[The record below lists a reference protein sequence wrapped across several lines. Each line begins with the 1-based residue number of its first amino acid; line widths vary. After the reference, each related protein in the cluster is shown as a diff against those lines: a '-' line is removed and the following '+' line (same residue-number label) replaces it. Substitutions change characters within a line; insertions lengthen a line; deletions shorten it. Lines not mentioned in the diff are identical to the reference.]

1 MSDGAQMVKGM
12 GLNAILVEIG
22 DGWVVALASE
32 RAKEIRDLKKF
43 DSWVELTHGM
53 KGVASGSEEAPIE
66 WHRTE
71 DRRLGRW
78 LVLHETKGYF
88 WEIWKKNES
97 SHIEEHSSLQRGRN
111 WERDRNEDRCSGSF
125 RVVNHCGRAFLGPK
139 GGEDGRSL
147 PRLDFDIEPAKFD
160 PGEYRI
166 LSEALEREVS
176 QILVEWDSPAT
187 QWRSAGADSGA
198 LLAEKIAFLTT
209 AVGAGKLEDALEQ
222 IRRNPHR
229 RLRSETRWSPFGS
242 AMPNLLLRDP
252 LRHGRDWTA
261 TCSGHLPQ
269 EIEEERKFDSHDTA
283 ANRFVK
289 FALGEFLQV
298 CEAVGDADKA
308 RQAEGRAPSIAAVEA
323 MRLGAWLRETLDH
336 SFFDDVGDLQRI
348 PFENPTLQS
357 REGYRQILGWWVQ
370 LDSVGKIEWEG
381 REEYYQAPDRSLDKL
396 YEYWLYLEI
405 RRMLLAPADE
415 GGMEAEAI
423 ELSDM
428 GGAEGLRS
436 LVKKEPREN
445 GEKLR
450 ISLMQGKTTLACF
463 RWSPDRPGRGGAG
476 ENEWRLHLYYNR
488 RFTTSLDPRRPG
500 SYSSTFIPDFTL
512 MAFPEPEGV
521 ALPAI
526 TRAEAI
532 KQEEVAELESLV
544 CYWHFDAKY
553 KFNEVFLQSFQERAE
568 EAVDEKTRQ
577 EEEKEKAEIKAEGRF
592 KRADLFKMHAYND
605 AIRRTAGSYVLY
617 PGEVCEN
624 CQKGKRCTKCNKPY
638 RKFHEVM
645 PGVGAFVVKPVGDG
659 LERGGREKV
668 RASAELG
675 RFIREALHLRRR
687 PGSNLNNLRE
697 AEHSI
702 ASGLE
707 LIESHGEITALIG
720 WYRTKAIADF
730 CIKKAEIFYWR
741 LKDRADRKERID
753 PLAKTAQWV
762 IPYTAGKWCG
772 MRLEVDRYEEMGC
785 KELTAFVESISGCPA
800 GLPSGSANAYGV
812 LRLRLPKATDKF
824 NSSELKKLNG
834 VKFGR
839 GGDTEIHLQDFI
851 RKGHRPLCIPYA
863 RILQAEQK
871 PAEIPIATQSSDEGF
886 GL

>member
-1 MSDGAQMVKGM
+1 MSATAPIPRGM
-12 GLNAILVEIG
+12 GLSAIRVEIG
-22 DGWVVALASE
+22 EGWVVTLASE
-32 RAKEIRDLKKF
+32 KAKEICDLKKY
-43 DSWVELTHGM
+43 DWSMELTHGV
-53 KGVASGSEEAPIE
+53 KGVACVSEEAPIE
-66 WHRTE
+66 WYRSE

-88 WEIWKKNES
+88 WEIWKEGES
-97 SHIEEHSSLQRGRN
+97 LRIEEHSSLQRGRN

-139 GGEDGRSL
+139 GSEDGRSL
-147 PRLDFDIEPAKFD
+147 PRLDFDIEPAKFN

-187 QWRSAGADSGA
+187 QWRSVGADSGA

-209 AVGAGKLEDALEQ
+209 AVGAGNLEDALEQ

-229 RLRSETRWSPFGS
+229 RLRSETRWTPFGS
-242 AMPNLLLRDP
+242 AMPNLFLRDP
-252 LRHGRDWTA
+252 LRHGRDWTP
-261 TCSGHLPQ
+261 TFGGLLPQ

-298 CEAVGDADKA
+298 CEAVEEADRDRLAKGGS
-308 RQAEGRAPSIAAVEA
+308 QSIAAVEA

-336 SFFDDVGDLQRI
+336 SFFDDVGELQRI

-405 RRMLLAPADE
+405 RRMLLAPIEA

-436 LVKKEPREN
+436 LVKKELGEN

-476 ENEWRLHLYYNR
+476 KNAWRLHFYYNR

-512 MAFPEPEGV
+512 MAFPEPEG
-521 ALPAI
+521 AASRMI
-526 TRAEAI
+526 TREEAM
-532 KQEEVAELESLV
+532 KQEERAEEGSLV

-553 KFNEVFLQSFQERAE
+553 KFDEVFLKSFQERGE
-568 EAVDEKTRQ
+568 EADNEAKRQ
-577 EEEKEKAEIKAEGRF
+577 EEEKEKAEMKAESRF

-617 PGEVCEN
+617 PG
-624 CQKGKRCTKCNKPY
+624 NKSVKPF

-645 PGVGAFVVKPVGDG
+645 PGVGAFVVKPIGDG
-659 LERGGREKV
+659 HNTGEREPV

-675 RFIREALHLRRR
+675 RFISEALHLRRR
-687 PGSNLNNLRE
+687 PGSNLNNLRL

-702 ASGLE
+702 STGVEFTEARDE
-707 LIESHGEITALIG
+707 VVALIG
-720 WYRTKAIADF
+720 WYRTQAIADF
-730 CIKKAEIFYWR
+730 CLKRAGIFYWR
-741 LKDRADRKERID
+741 IQNRKGEKEVID
-753 PLAKTAQWV
+753 PLAKNAQWV
-762 IPYTAGKWCG
+762 IPYTTGKWG
-772 MRLEVDRYEEMGC
+772 GIRREVERYDELSC
-785 KELTAFVESISGCPA
+785 KEFEAILASIGGAPA
-800 GLPSGSANAYGV
+800 GLPSGKAQSYGV
-812 LRLRLPKATDKF
+812 LWLKPQKITDSFNFKEVEKLDEVRLGYKT
-824 NSSELKKLNG
+824 
-834 VKFGR
+834 
-839 GGDTEIHLQDFI
+839 DTEILLKNFI

-863 RILQAEQK
+863 RLFQAEQK
-871 PAEIPIATQSSDEGF
+871 PTEVPIAAQSSDESF

>member
-12 GLNAILVEIG
+12 GLNAIRVEIG

-32 RAKEIRDLKKF
+32 KAMQSIRDLKKY
-43 DSWVELTHGM
+43 DGWLELTHGV
-53 KGVASGSEEAPIE
+53 KGVLSDLEDDPIE
-66 WHRTE
+66 WHRSE

-78 LVLHETKGYF
+78 LVLQETKRYV
-88 WEIWKKNES
+88 WEVWHKDSKPGNKA
-97 SHIEEHSSLQRGRN
+97 HSSLERQSN
-111 WERDRNEDRCSGSF
+111 WVLAWGGDRCSGSF

-139 GGEDGRSL
+139 GAEDERSL

-176 QILVEWDSPAT
+176 QILVDWDTPAT

-252 LRHGRDWTA
+252 LRHGRDWTP
-261 TCSGHLPQ
+261 TLGGLLPQ
-269 EIEEERKFDSHDTA
+269 EIEEERKFDSLDTA

-298 CEAVGDADKA
+298 CEAVEAADRA
-308 RQAEGRAPSIAAVEA
+308 RLAEGRSQSIAAVEA

-336 SFFDDVGDLQRI
+336 SFFDEVGELQRI

-423 ELSDM
+423 ELSDT

-436 LVKKEPREN
+436 LVKKEPGEN

-476 ENEWRLHLYYNR
+476 ENAWRLHLYYNR

-512 MAFPEPEGV
+512 MAFPEPV
-521 ALPAI
+521 DSALRKI
-526 TRAEAI
+526 SREEAM
-532 KQEEVAELESLV
+532 KQEETAEEESLV

-553 KFNEVFLQSFQERAE
+553 KFDEVFLKSFEERGE
-568 EAVDEKTRQ
+568 EADNEAQRH
-577 EEEKEKAEIKAEGRF
+577 EEEKEKADIKAEGRF

-617 PGEVCEN
+617 PG
-624 CQKGKRCTKCNKPY
+624 NKSVEPF

-645 PGVGAFVVKPVGDG
+645 PGVGAFVVKPI
-659 LERGGREKV
+659 EGREV

-687 PGSNLNNLRE
+687 PGSNLNNLRL

-702 ASGLE
+702 ATGLE
-707 LIESHGEITALIG
+707 LSEPKDEVSALIG
-720 WYRTKAIADF
+720 WYRSKAIADF
-730 CIKKAEIFYWR
+730 CIKKAGIFYWR
-741 LKDRADRKERID
+741 LTSSKGHKERID

-762 IPYTAGKWCG
+762 IPYTAGRWCG
-772 MRLEVDRYEEMGC
+772 MRLEVDCYEEMGC
-785 KELTAFVESISGCPA
+785 KELSAFVESILGYPA
-800 GLPSGSANAYGV
+800 GLPSGNANAYGV
-812 LRLRLPKATDKF
+812 LRLKLPNATNKF
-824 NSSELKKLNG
+824 NSSDLRKLNA

-839 GGDTEIHLQDFI
+839 EGDTGIQLPDFI

-863 RILQAEQK
+863 RIFQSEQK
-871 PAEIPIATQSSDEGF
+871 SATTSF
-886 GL
+886 

>member
-43 DSWVELTHGM
+43 DSWVELTHGV

-88 WEIWKKNES
+88 WEIWKKDES

-139 GGEDGRSL
+139 GGEDGCSL

-229 RLRSETRWSPFGS
+229 RLQSETRWSPFGS
-242 AMPNLLLRDP
+242 AMPNLFLRDP

-298 CEAVGDADKA
+298 CEAVEEADRA
-308 RQAEGRAPSIAAVEA
+308 RLAEGRAPSIAAVEA

-336 SFFDDVGDLQRI
+336 SFFKDVGELQRI

-405 RRMLLAPADE
+405 RRMLLTPTSE
-415 GGMEAEAI
+415 GGLGAEAI
-423 ELSDM
+423 GLSDSS
-428 GGAEGLRS
+428 GQEGLRS
-436 LVKKEPREN
+436 LVKKTEAPN
-445 GEKLR
+445 GDTLR
-450 ISLMQGKTTLACF
+450 IYLRQGETTLASF

-476 ENEWRLHLYYNR
+476 EDAWRLHLYYNR

-512 MAFPEPEGV
+512 MAFPELEGI

-532 KQEEVAELESLV
+532 KQEEMAEEESLA

-553 KFNEVFLQSFQERAE
+553 KFDKDFIKSFH
-568 EAVDEKTRQ
+568 EKSETDGDKDSL
-577 EEEKEKAEIKAEGRF
+577 EEEKESIKAEGRF

-617 PGEVCEN
+617 PGEVCEE
-624 CQKGKRCTKCNKPY
+624 CQKGKKCKKCNTPY

-659 LERGGREKV
+659 LDTGGREKV

-707 LIESHGEITALIG
+707 LIEPHGDIIALIG

-730 CIKKAEIFYWR
+730 CIKKAGIFYWR
-741 LKDRADRKERID
+741 LEDKNGIPELID
-753 PLAKTAQWV
+753 PKAKIAQRV
-762 IPYTAGKWCG
+762 IPYNNGKWCG
-772 MRLEVDRYEEMGC
+772 MRLKVERYEEMSSE
-785 KELTAFVESISGCPA
+785 ELAALAASQGKSPP
-800 GLPSGSANAYGV
+800 GLPGGGGKKYGV
-812 LRLRLPKATDKF
+812 LILTRFQKTDLL
-824 NSSELKKLNG
+824 NSQEIDKLNG

-839 GGDTEIHLQDFI
+839 EGDTQIHLIDFI
-851 RKGHRPLCIPYA
+851 RNGHRPLCLPHASLFQSAPKSADSPIDSGVPDSS
-863 RILQAEQK
+863 
-871 PAEIPIATQSSDEGF
+871 PAI
-886 GL
+886 